1 MYPVEQEKPSQ
12 AFVKAWQAAGHH
24 LQKQGQEGINW
35 VRADLNP
42 PMAEH
47 LSFRIGNQL
56 IFIFVEA
63 AEFNFQQNPQL
74 FLKAAKEATAIP
86 CLLPMTEQLSEF
98 TPDVSDWGLL
108 HAETGKA
115 INPLEL
121 VSDELIEISD
131 WELHDLAIQVVKQS
145 LKKEGKNVFSV
156 QSSLVID
163 PSIWFEQS
171 GQAYWV
177 VVRAARFPR
186 PEPQIPSN
194 IDDIKDN
201 CSHMGKVGYFA
212 SVSAGNSEDPFD
224 PKAKESKKPLPL
236 YRGHP
241 MFIKYEGLKEIQG
254 IR

>member
-1 MYPVEQEKPSQ
+1 MHPVEHEKPSP

-63 AEFNFQQNPQL
+63 AEFNFQQNPES
-74 FLKAAKEATAIP
+74 FLKAAKVATAIP
-86 CLLPMTEQLSEF
+86 CILTMTGQLSEY
-98 TPDVSDWGLL
+98 TPASSGWGLV

-115 INPLEL
+115 VNPLEL
-121 VSDELIEISD
+121 VTDELIQISD
-131 WELHDLAIQVVKQS
+131 WELHDFAIQVVKES
-145 LKKEGKNVFSV
+145 LKKAGKNVFSA
-156 QSSLVID
+156 QSSLTID
-163 PSIWFEQS
+163 PSIWFEES
-171 GQAYWV
+171 GHAYWV
-177 VVRAARFPR
+177 VVRATRY
-186 PEPQIPSN
+186 PEPETQTPSN

-201 CSHMGKVGYFA
+201 CSPMGKAGYFA

-224 PKAKESKKPLPL
+224 PKAKQSKNTLPL

-241 MFIKYEGLKEIQG
+241 MFIKYEGLKEI
-254 IR
+254 

>member
-63 AEFNFQQNPQL
+63 AEFSFQQNPQL
-74 FLKAAKEATAIP
+74 FIEAAKEATAIP
-86 CLLPMTEQLSEF
+86 CILPMTEQLAEY
-98 TPDVSDWGLL
+98 TPASSGWGLL

-115 INPLEL
+115 VNPLEL
-121 VSDELIEISD
+121 VSDKLIEISD
-131 WELHDLAIQVVKQS
+131 WELHDLAIQVVKES
-145 LKKEGKNVFSV
+145 LKKEGKNVFSA
-156 QSSLVID
+156 QSSLAID

-177 VVRAARFPR
+177 VVRAARFPKLDT
-186 PEPQIPSN
+186 QIPDN
-194 IDDIKDN
+194 IGDIKGN
-201 CSHMGKVGYFA
+201 YSAVGKTGYFA
-212 SVSAGNSEDPFD
+212 SVSAGNSENTFD
-224 PKAKESKKPLPL
+224 PKAKESKNPLPL

-241 MFIKYEGLKEIQG
+241 MFIKYEGLKEI
-254 IR
+254 